1 MSDPGT
7 PLTDAELDETIM
19 LATAEKLRRDRLN
32 RRWTCLGCGWVM
44 DYAYMVENDGEYFFD
59 KDGCPNCEG
68 AAAIEQIEAVKD
80 G

>member
-32 RRWTCLGCGWVM
+32 RKWTCLGCGQVM
-44 DYAYMVENDGEYFFD
+44 GYEYMVEGGFD
-59 KDGCPNCEG
+59 ENGCPNWH
-68 AAAIEQIEAVKD
+68 I
-80 G
+80 